1 MYTWPKIDFS
11 NLVRGSEANEH
22 LQVKKTREPQ
32 HKAYR
37 QQLTTNIT
45 ELNVKCQTI
54 KHFLEKYK
62 KKFS

>member
-1 MYTWPKIDFS
+1 MS
-11 NLVRGSEANEH
+11 
-22 LQVKKTREPQ
+22 EPQ
-32 HKAYR
+32 QKAYK

-54 KHFLEKYK
+54 KYFLEKYK